1 MIVLVDNY
9 DSFTYNL
16 YQYMGEFD
24 SDIRVFRNDEID
36 GAGILALNPDRVVIS
51 PGPKTPEEAGNCIEI
66 IKTVIEFLKIKKFKR
81 TIAEQLLK
89 KYSKECL
96 IALYQQKFYQIKI
109 FKNKK
114 AIEKLEQ
121 ELNLFDFNS
130 KMKEYSELSTQI
142 FKAKLAEKYTLQK
155 RKTYTIDE
163 LQT

>member
-66 IKTVIEFLKIKKFKR
+66 IKTVSGKIPLMGVCLGHQSIVMQRNFSMASHQWLTTMARVYLKV
-81 TIAEQLLK
+81 
-89 KYSKECL
+89 
-96 IALYQQKFYQIKI
+96 YQI
-109 FKNKK
+109 
-114 AIEKLEQ
+114 L
-121 ELNLFDFNS
+121 
-130 KMKEYSELSTQI
+130 Y
-142 FKAKLAEKYTLQK
+142 
-155 RKTYTIDE
+155 R
-163 LQT
+163 